1 MSSTVVKFAT
11 ILLLCLLPAAGSSQ
25 QGVANAQAFDAKT
38 IPIEFQAWWF
48 PAFGHI
54 HAAARL
60 PIGQTV
66 SGKLNLG
73 VRIVI
78 HNNPSKVVRVYATSD
93 DDLKF
98 TTNTSLVC
106 PYDGVHETNCAFS
119 VPLPID
125 TTLMKDGWRELRI
138 KANAT
143 TPDAKA
149 FRVSSSMAIYVDN
162 GKTDVS
168 YSKFTGTLKPLSGV
182 AYYTGVDYTY
192 AKIEDVPRTPIS
204 GVYTFRVHTADG
216 SSHLTIDL
224 DKGHYIPAVG
234 SWPEQPASAG
244 VTLFDQEGRFSS
256 TVKIPVD
263 TRNLANGWHTFAAKS
278 IGVGAAPSFCSYC
291 GPELSKLAG
300 VSKIWF
306 YVNN

>member
-1 MSSTVVKFAT
+1 MSSRIGKFGIAV
-11 ILLLCLLPAAGSSQ
+11 LLCLVPLGGYSQ
-25 QGVANAQAFDAKT
+25 DFDPKLIT
-38 IPIEFQAWWF
+38 TEFQAWWF

-66 SGKLNLG
+66 SGVLKLD
-73 VRIVI
+73 VRVVL
-78 HNNPSKVVRVYATSD
+78 HNNPSRVERVYATSD
-93 DDLKF
+93 DGLKF
-98 TTNTSLVC
+98 TTKTSLVC
-106 PYDGVHETNCAFS
+106 PYDGVHESTCAFS
-119 VPLPID
+119 VLLPVD

-143 TPDAKA
+143 TPDSKA

-162 GKTDVS
+162 GKADES
-168 YSKFTGTLKPLSGV
+168 YSKFAGPLKPLSGV

-192 AKIEDVPRTPIS
+192 AKIEDVPRTRIS
-204 GVYTFRVHTADG
+204 GVYTFRVHTADD
-216 SSHLTIDL
+216 SSHLTVEL
-224 DKGHYIPAVG
+224 DKSHYIPPIG
-234 SWPEQPASAG
+234 SWPEQPQTAG
-244 VTLFDQEGRFSS
+244 VTLFDKEGRFSS

-263 TRNLANGWHTFAAKS
+263 TRTLANGWHTFAAKS
-278 IGVGAAPSFCSYC
+278 IGVGAGTSQCSYC